1 MEFEFLRTDTGFYKR
16 LKGYIN
22 FKKICKVHNCLSLSK
37 GKDNK
42 CIKHQKN
49 TICDMRNCKKNVP
62 IEKLY
67 CDKHNDINE
76 NYETKEE
83 IIRKIK
89 NKTKAKIK
97 NGTKNNLKPIKFI
110 KSKFWLNYYIN
121 NEDNIS
127 TKCQGICCAYHN
139 QVNKPEGDFCKIEN
153 RFLCNL
159 CKIF

>member
-1 MEFEFLRTDTGFYKR
+1 MEFEFLRTKRGFYKR
-16 LKGYIN
+16 LKGRPT
-22 FKKICKVHNCLSLSK
+22 FRKICKVNNCLSFSK
-37 GKDNK
+37 GKHNK

-49 TICDMRNCKKNVP
+49 NMCDMRNCKKKVP
-62 IEKLY
+62 IKKLY
-67 CDKHNDINE
+67 CDKHNNINQ

-83 IIRKIK
+83 IIKEIIKEIK
-89 NKTKAKIK
+89 NRTT
-97 NGTKNNLKPIKFI
+97 NRTTNNLKPIKFI

-127 TKCQGICCAYHN
+127 TKCQGLCCTYYN
-139 QVNKPEGDFCKIEN
+139 EVNKPEGNFCKIEN